1 MTNSRRPLA
10 ARYNWC
16 QGPVPGRGPAVEK
29 HCFMAPDQT
38 SRCVT
43 HLICIKLCL
52 SEEECKCANVTEVFS
67 AASQA
72 SLVSDINL
80 RLMDGSHVAD
90 GTHEKK
96 KKYEIS
102 QEKTNVGEWHTN
114 SVGNV
119 HTAQRFLRVWS
130 LNFLRF

>member
-1 MTNSRRPLA
+1 
-10 ARYNWC
+10 
-16 QGPVPGRGPAVEK
+16 
-29 HCFMAPDQT
+29 MAPDQT

-96 KKYEIS
+96 KKSMKFPKKKPTSEND
-102 QEKTNVGEWHTN
+102 TLTV
-114 SVGNV
+114 
-119 HTAQRFLRVWS
+119 
-130 LNFLRF
+130 